1 MIFECPLQLECEA
14 REGGG
19 ALEVADSVE
28 VRLCTLLGEA
38 VRCKANTARG
48 LVKLGRLSR
57 WSGAGCGAAEVELA
71 STADPCKA
79 GQREG
84 QEEGQEEGQTS
95 GLPPGC
101 TATCTAESNIVR

>member
-1 MIFECPLQLECEA
+1 MIFECPLQLECAA
-14 REGGG
+14 RAGDG

-28 VRLCTLLGEA
+28 MQLCTLLGEA
-38 VRCKANTARG
+38 VRCKANSARG
-48 LVKLGRLSR
+48 MVKLGRLSR
-57 WSGAGCGAAEVELA
+57 RSGAGCGAAEVELA

-79 GQREG
+79 GQG
-84 QEEGQEEGQTS
+84 AGQEEGQTS